1 MIIGTPLMAV
11 TPRSPRT
18 KSRTSARP
26 ARAPFD
32 ADLFLD
38 NPALSRHAVEIA
50 RGERIFSQGD
60 AADSVYYIRKG
71 AVKLSVVSKQG
82 REAVLAILEPGD
94 FFGEGCLAGQPLR
107 LSSATAVSTSNVLR
121 LEKAR
126 MVRLLRGRRAMS
138 ERFIAHLLTRNMRIE
153 EDLVDH
159 LFNPSERRLARAL
172 LLLARYGA
180 PEDPVRTVPRV
191 SQEVLAQMVGT
202 TRSRVNFFMK
212 KFQRLGF
219 IDYKDGL
226 TIRGGLLTVVLH
238 EPDAD

>member
-1 MIIGTPLMAV
+1 MAV
-11 TPRSPRT
+11 R
-18 KSRTSARP
+18 
-26 ARAPFD
+26 ARAARSRKTRLATRPRHTAFD

-38 NPALSRHAVEIA
+38 NPALSKHVVHFE
-50 RGERIFSQGD
+50 RGESIFTQGD
-60 AADSVYYIRKG
+60 PADSVFYIRKG

-82 REAVLAILEPGD
+82 REAVIAIVEPGD
-94 FFGEGCLAGQPLR
+94 FFGEGCLAAQPLR
-107 LSSATAVSTSNVLR
+107 LSSATTVTAASVLR
-121 LEKAR
+121 LEKGR

-138 ERFIAHLLTRNMRIE
+138 ERFITHLLTRNMRIE

-172 LLLARYGA
+172 LLLARYGT
-180 PEDPVRTVPRV
+180 PDDPVRTVPRV

-212 KFQRLGF
+212 KFERLGF

-238 EPDAD
+238 EPDSD

>member
-1 MIIGTPLMAV
+1 MAV
-11 TPRSPRT
+11 TPRAPRKAT
-18 KSRTSARP
+18 ARAARP
-26 ARAPFD
+26 DKAPFD

-38 NPALSRHAVEIA
+38 NPALSRHVVDFA
-50 RGERIFSQGD
+50 RGEQIFTQGD
-60 AADSVYYIRKG
+60 TADSVYYIRKG

-82 REAVLAILEPGD
+82 REAVVAILEPGD
-94 FFGEGCLAGQPLR
+94 FFGEGCLAAQPLR
-107 LSSATAVSTSNVLR
+107 LSSATTVTAARVLR

-126 MVRLLRGRRAMS
+126 MIRLLRSRRAMS
-138 ERFIAHLLTRNMRIE
+138 ERFIAHLLTRNIRIE

-180 PEDPVRTVPRV
+180 PDDPVRTVPRV

-212 KFQRLGF
+212 KFERLGF

-238 EPDAD
+238 EPDTD

>member
-1 MIIGTPLMAV
+1 MSKHVVHFERG
-11 TPRSPRT
+11 
-18 KSRTSARP
+18 
-26 ARAPFD
+26 D
-32 ADLFLD
+32 A
-38 NPALSRHAVEIA
+38 
-50 RGERIFSQGD
+50 IFSQGD
-60 AADSVYYIRKG
+60 PADSVFYIRKG

-82 REAVLAILEPGD
+82 REAVIAIVEPGD
-94 FFGEGCLAGQPLR
+94 FFGEGCLAAQPLR
-107 LSSATAVSTSNVLR
+107 LSSATTVTAASVLR

-180 PEDPVRTVPRV
+180 PDDPVRTVPRV

-212 KFQRLGF
+212 KFERLGF

-238 EPDAD
+238 EPDTD

>member
-1 MIIGTPLMAV
+1 MAS
-11 TPRSPRT
+11 TPRSPR
-18 KSRTSARP
+18 KKAVSAARP
-26 ARAPFD
+26 DKVPFD
-32 ADLFLD
+32 AGLFLD
-38 NPALSRHAVEIA
+38 NPALSKHVVEFE
-50 RGERIFSQGD
+50 RGEQIFSQGD
-60 AADSVYYIRKG
+60 AGDSVYYIRKG

-82 REAVLAILEPGD
+82 REAVVAILEPGD
-94 FFGEGCLAGQPLR
+94 FFGEGCLAAQPLR
-107 LSSATAVSTSNVLR
+107 LSSATTVTAASVLR

-212 KFQRLGF
+212 KFERLGF

>member
-1 MIIGTPLMAV
+1 MAV
-11 TPRSPRT
+11 KPRAPRSAKPAPA
-18 KSRTSARP
+18 ARP
-26 ARAPFD
+26 DRTAFD

-38 NPALSRHAVEIA
+38 NPGMSKHVVHFE
-50 RGERIFSQGD
+50 RGDSIFSQGD
-60 AADSVYYIRKG
+60 PADSVFYIRKG

-82 REAVLAILEPGD
+82 REAVIAIVEPGD
-94 FFGEGCLAGQPLR
+94 FFGEGCLAAQPLR
-107 LSSATAVSTSNVLR
+107 LSSATTVTAASVLR

-180 PEDPVRTVPRV
+180 PDDPVRTVPRV

-212 KFQRLGF
+212 KFERLGF

-238 EPDAD
+238 EPDTD

>member
-1 MIIGTPLMAV
+1 MAS
-11 TPRSPRT
+11 TPRSPR
-18 KSRTSARP
+18 KNAVSAARP
-26 ARAPFD
+26 DKVPFD

-38 NPALSRHAVEIA
+38 NPALSKHVVEFE
-50 RGERIFSQGD
+50 RGEQIFSQGD
-60 AADSVYYIRKG
+60 AGDSVYYIRKG

-82 REAVLAILEPGD
+82 REAVVAILEPGD
-94 FFGEGCLAGQPLR
+94 FFGEGCLAAQSLR
-107 LSSATAVSTSNVLR
+107 LSSATAVTAASVLR

-126 MVRLLRGRRAMS
+126 MVRLLRSRRAMS

-212 KFQRLGF
+212 KFERLGF

>member
-1 MIIGTPLMAV
+1 MAV
-11 TPRSPRT
+11 KPRS
-18 KSRTSARP
+18 SRTPAGSRARP
-26 ARAPFD
+26 EAPPFD
-32 ADLFLD
+32 ADLFLHTTAMSKHVVD
-38 NPALSRHAVEIA
+38 YA
-50 RGERIFSQGD
+50 RGESIFRQGD
-60 AADSVYYIRKG
+60 PADSVFYIRTG
-71 AVKLSVVSKQG
+71 AVKLSVVSSQG
-82 REAVLAILEPGD
+82 REAVLAIVEPGD
-94 FFGEGCLAGQPLR
+94 FFGEGCLAAQPLR
-107 LSSATAVSTSNVLR
+107 LSSATTVTAASVLR
-121 LEKAR
+121 LEKGR

-138 ERFIAHLLTRNMRIE
+138 ERFIAHLLTRNLRIE

-172 LLLARYGA
+172 LLLAHYGA
-180 PEDPVRTVPRV
+180 PDGPVRTMPKV

-212 KFQRLGF
+212 KFERLGF

>member
-1 MIIGTPLMAV
+1 MPVA
-11 TPRSPRT
+11 
-18 KSRTSARP
+18 
-26 ARAPFD
+26 ARAPRKTVGR
-32 ADLFLD
+32 AARLD
-38 NPALSRHAVEIA
+38 NAPFDEGLFRDDPAMSKHVVHF
-50 RGERIFSQGD
+50 ERSESVFSQGD
-60 AADSVYYIRKG
+60 PADSVFYVRKG

-107 LSSATAVSTSNVLR
+107 LSSATTVTAASVLR

-126 MVRLLRGRRAMS
+126 MMRLLRGRRAMS

-172 LLLARYGA
+172 LLLAHYGA
-180 PEDPVRTVPRV
+180 ADEPVRTVPKV

>member
-1 MIIGTPLMAV
+1 MAV
-11 TPRSPRT
+11 RPRAPRSAKPASSGRPD
-18 KSRTSARP
+18 RTS
-26 ARAPFD
+26 FD

-38 NPALSRHAVEIA
+38 NPGMSKHVVHFE
-50 RGERIFSQGD
+50 RGDAIFSQGD
-60 AADSVYYIRKG
+60 PADSVFYIRKG

-82 REAVLAILEPGD
+82 REAVIAIVEPGD
-94 FFGEGCLAGQPLR
+94 FFGEGCLAAQPLR
-107 LSSATAVSTSNVLR
+107 LSSATTVTAASVLR

-180 PEDPVRTVPRV
+180 PDDPVRTVPRV

-212 KFQRLGF
+212 KFERLGF

-238 EPDAD
+238 EPDTD

>member
-1 MIIGTPLMAV
+1 MAA
-11 TPRSPRT
+11 TPRAPRKKAGPT
-18 KSRTSARP
+18 ASATPVR
-26 ARAPFD
+26 FD
-32 ADLFLD
+32 ADLFLHT
-38 NPALSRHAVEIA
+38 PGMSRHVVQFE
-50 RGERIFSQGD
+50 RGDNIFSQGE
-60 AADSVYYIRKG
+60 AADSVFYIRTG
-71 AVKLSVVSKQG
+71 AVKLSVVSKRG
-82 REAVLAILEPGD
+82 REAVLAILGPGD

-107 LSSATAVSTSNVLR
+107 LSSATAVSAASVLT
-121 LEKAR
+121 LEKGR
-126 MVRLLRGRRAMS
+126 MARLLRGRRAMS
-138 ERFIAHLLTRNMRIE
+138 ERFITHLLTRNMRVE

-180 PEDPVRTVPRV
+180 PDNPVRTMPKI

-212 KFQRLGF
+212 KFERLGF

>member
-1 MIIGTPLMAV
+1 MAV
-11 TPRSPRT
+11 RARAARST
-18 KSRTSARP
+18 KTRP
-26 ARAPFD
+26 ATRPRHTAFD

-38 NPALSRHAVEIA
+38 NPALSKHVVHFE
-50 RGERIFSQGD
+50 RGESIFTQGD
-60 AADSVYYIRKG
+60 PADSVFYIRKG

-82 REAVLAILEPGD
+82 REAVIAIVEPGD
-94 FFGEGCLAGQPLR
+94 FFGEGCLAAQPLR
-107 LSSATAVSTSNVLR
+107 LSSATTVTAASVLR
-121 LEKAR
+121 LEKGR

-138 ERFIAHLLTRNMRIE
+138 ERFITHLLTRNMRIE

-172 LLLARYGA
+172 LLLARYGT
-180 PEDPVRTVPRV
+180 PDDPVRTVPRV

-212 KFQRLGF
+212 KFERLGF

-238 EPDAD
+238 EPDSD